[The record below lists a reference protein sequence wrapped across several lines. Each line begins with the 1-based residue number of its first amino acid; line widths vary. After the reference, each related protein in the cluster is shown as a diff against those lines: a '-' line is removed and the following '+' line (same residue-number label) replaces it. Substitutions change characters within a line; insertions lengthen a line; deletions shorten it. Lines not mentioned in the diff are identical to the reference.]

1 MAISQVRVKV
11 NGTWTV
17 LTLNSSTGKYEGTIT
32 APSTTSY
39 NLDGGYYP
47 LELEATNDAG
57 TVVTVNDSDATVGSS
72 LRLVVKE
79 TIKPVITLNTP
90 TSGAYLQSNKP
101 AIKFTI
107 TDETG
112 GSGVNE
118 SYVALTVDGTTYGV
132 DSFTK
137 TAVTNG
143 YQYTY
148 TPQSALGDGEHTITI
163 NAKDNDGNAATAVS
177 AGFVID
183 TVPPTLNVTSPTTEI
198 TNNPA
203 CVLEGT
209 TNDATSSPVTVTISL
224 NSGTEQAVTVGD
236 DGSFSKSLT
245 LEEGANTITVKATD
259 AAGRTTTV
267 TKTVKLDTTVPKI
280 ASVVLQPNPANA
292 SASVTI
298 TVEVE

>member
-1 MAISQVRVKV
+1 MAISKVRVKI

-47 LELEATNDAG
+47 LEVEATNDAG
-57 TVVTVNDSDATVGSS
+57 TVVMVTDSDAVVGQN

-90 TSGAYLQSNKP
+90 TNGAYLQSNQP
-101 AIKFTI
+101 AITFTI
-107 TDETG
+107 TDEAG

-118 SYVALTVDGTTYGV
+118 SSVVLTLDGTEHGV
-132 DSFTK
+132 SDFTK

-148 TPQSALGDGEHTITI
+148 TPVSALDDGSHTITI
-163 NAKDNDGNAATAVS
+163 SAQDNDGNTATQVS
-177 AGFVID
+177 AGFVVD
-183 TVPPTLNVTSPTTEI
+183 TVPPTLNVTSPTVTI

-203 CVLEGT
+203 CVVTGT
-209 TNDATSSPVTVTISL
+209 TNDATSSPVTVTIAL
-224 NSGTEQAVTVGD
+224 NSGTEQEVTVGE
-236 DGSFSKSLT
+236 DGNFSKSLT
-245 LEEGANTITVKATD
+245 LAEGTNTITVKATD

-280 ASVVLQPNPANA
+280 AAVTLQPNPANA

-298 TVEVE
+298 SVEVE

>member
-1 MAISQVRVKV
+1 MAISKVRVKV

-47 LELEATNDAG
+47 LEVEATNDAG
-57 TVVTVNDSDATVGSS
+57 TVVTVTDSDATVGQN

-79 TIKPVITLNTP
+79 TIKPVITLNSP
-90 TSGAYLQSNKP
+90 TDGAYLQSNQP
-101 AIKFTI
+101 AITFTI
-107 TDETG
+107 TDEAG
-112 GSGVNE
+112 GSGVKE
-118 SYVALTVDGTTYGV
+118 SSVSLKVDNTSYGV
-132 DSFTK
+132 SAFTK

-143 YQYTY
+143 FKYTF
-148 TPQSALGDGEHTITI
+148 TPTSALSDGNHTITI
-163 NAKDNDGNAATAVS
+163 NAKDNDGNSATAVS

-198 TNNPA
+198 TNNPS
-203 CVLEGT
+203 CVVEGT
-209 TNDATSSPVTVTISL
+209 TNDATSSPVTVTVKL
-224 NSGTEQAVTVGD
+224 NSGTEQSVTVSS
-236 DGSFSKSLT
+236 DGSFSKSIT
-245 LEEGANTITVKATD
+245 LAEGTNTVTVKAKD

-280 ASVVLQPNPANA
+280 ASVVLHPNPANA

-298 TVEVE
+298 SVEVE

>member
-1 MAISQVRVKV
+1 MAISNVRVKV

-47 LELEATNDAG
+47 LEVEATNDAG
-57 TVVTVNDSDATVGSS
+57 TVVTVTDSDAVVGQN

-90 TSGAYLQSNKP
+90 TNGAYLQSNKP
-101 AIKFTI
+101 SITFTV
-107 TDETG
+107 TDEAG

-118 SYVALTVDGTTYGV
+118 SSVVLSLDGTEHGV
-132 DSFTK
+132 SEFTK

-143 YQYTY
+143 YKYTY
-148 TPQSALGDGEHTITI
+148 TPSAALDDGSHTITI
-163 NAKDNDGNAATAVS
+163 NAKDHDGNAATQVS
-177 AGFVID
+177 AGFVVD
-183 TVPPTLNVTSPTTEI
+183 TVPPTLNVTSPTVTI

-203 CVLEGT
+203 CVVTGT

-224 NSGTEQAVTVGD
+224 NSGTEQAVTVGE

-245 LEEGANTITVKATD
+245 LAEGTNTITVKATD

-280 ASVVLQPNPANA
+280 AAVTLQPNPANA

-298 TVEVE
+298 SIEVE